1 MTAKERLIKKIA
13 QSMEDAP
20 DAFFRG
26 VKKAQREAFAQIVS
40 EIAMLATDDAGNLL
54 VSQGNFNKI
63 QALVQKMKAAYMNKD
78 YSKAIRDFVGSID
91 ATAEDTGKL
100 MGIITKEVF
109 VQSATA
115 GAILSNAKTTVF
127 DLLANAAVNDAVE
140 SFKQILN
147 TSISTGENFQQVIRN
162 IRNNIEGTPEFAGR
176 MERYAKQNAYDF
188 YSISN
193 AQYIRQVSEDYGFE
207 FYEYIGVEVKGTR
220 SFCNERNNKIF
231 HKREIQDWA
240 NINWEGK
247 MRGTNETTIFAY
259 RGGYNCGHQ
268 IIPVATE
275 DVPEDVLNRAIAAG
289 FYTPENQEQ

>member
-100 MGIITKEVF
+100 MGIITKEAF

-127 DLLANAAVNDAVE
+127 DLLANAAVNDSVE

-207 FYEYIGVEVKGTR
+207 FYEYIGVDVKGTR
-220 SFCNERNNKIF
+220 SFCKTRNNKIY
-231 HKREIQDWA
+231 HKREIQEWASLDWD
-240 NINWEGK
+240 GK
-247 MRGTNETTIFAY
+247 NRGTDASTIFAY

-275 DVPEDVLNRAIAAG
+275 DVPEDVINRAIAAG
-289 FYTPENQEQ
+289 FYTPEEE

>member
-40 EIAMLATDDAGNLL
+40 EIATLATDDAGNLL

-127 DLLANAAVNDAVE
+127 DLLANAAVNDSVE

-207 FYEYIGVEVKGTR
+207 FYEYIGVDVKGTR
-220 SFCNERNNKIF
+220 SFCKTRNGKIY
-231 HKREIQDWA
+231 HKREIQEWASLDWD
-240 NINWEGK
+240 GK
-247 MRGTNETTIFAY
+247 ARGTDASTIFAY

-275 DVPEDVLNRAIAAG
+275 DVPEDVLNRAISAG
-289 FYTPENQEQ
+289 FYTPEEE

>member
-13 QSMEDAP
+13 QSMDDAP

-40 EIAMLATDDAGNLL
+40 EIATLATDDAGNLL

-100 MGIITKEVF
+100 MGIITKEAF

-127 DLLANAAVNDAVE
+127 DLLANAAVNDSVE

-207 FYEYIGVEVKGTR
+207 FYEYIGVDVKGTR
-220 SFCNERNNKIF
+220 SFCKSRNNKIY
-231 HKREIQDWA
+231 HKREIQEWASLDWD
-240 NINWEGK
+240 GK
-247 MRGTNETTIFAY
+247 NRGTDASTIFAY

-275 DVPEDVLNRAIAAG
+275 DVPEDVINRAIAAG
-289 FYTPENQEQ
+289 FYTPEEE

>member
-13 QSMEDAP
+13 QSMDDAP

-40 EIAMLATDDAGNLL
+40 EIATLATDDAGNLL

-100 MGIITKEVF
+100 MGIITKEAF

-127 DLLANAAVNDAVE
+127 DLLANAAVNDSVE

-193 AQYIRQVSEDYGFE
+193 AQYIRQVSEDYEFE
-207 FYEYIGVEVKGTR
+207 FYEYIGVDVKSTR
-220 SFCNERNNKIF
+220 SFCKTRNNKIY
-231 HKREIQDWA
+231 HKREIQEWASLDWD
-240 NINWEGK
+240 GK
-247 MRGTNETTIFAY
+247 NRGTDASTIFAY

-275 DVPEDVLNRAIAAG
+275 DVPEDVLNMAIAAG
-289 FYTPENQEQ
+289 FYTPEEE

>member
-40 EIAMLATDDAGNLL
+40 EIATLATDDAGNLL

-100 MGIITKEVF
+100 MGIITKEAF

-127 DLLANAAVNDAVE
+127 DLLANAAVNDSVE

-207 FYEYIGVEVKGTR
+207 FYEYIGVDVKGTR
-220 SFCNERNNKIF
+220 SFCSERNNKIF
-231 HKREIQDWA
+231 HKREIENWA
-240 NINWEGK
+240 NIKWEGK
-247 MRGTNETTIFAY
+247 QRGTNETTIFAY

-289 FYTPENQEQ
+289 FYAPE

>member
-13 QSMEDAP
+13 QSMDDAP
-20 DAFFRG
+20 DAFFKG

-40 EIAMLATDDAGNLL
+40 EIATLATDDAGNLL

-100 MGIITKEVF
+100 MGIITKEAF

-127 DLLANAAVNDAVE
+127 DLLANAAVNDSVE

-188 YSISN
+188 YSVSN

-207 FYEYIGVEVKGTR
+207 FYEYIGVDVKGTR
-220 SFCNERNNKIF
+220 SFCKTRNNKIY
-231 HKREIQDWA
+231 HKREIQEWASLDWD
-240 NINWEGK
+240 GK
-247 MRGTNETTIFAY
+247 NRGTDASTIFAY

-289 FYTPENQEQ
+289 FYTPEEE

>member
-40 EIAMLATDDAGNLL
+40 EIATLATDDAGNLL

-127 DLLANAAVNDAVE
+127 DLLANAAVNDSVE

-207 FYEYIGVEVKGTR
+207 FYEYIGVDVKGTR
-220 SFCNERNNKIF
+220 SFCKTRNNKIY
-231 HKREIQDWA
+231 HKREIQEWASLDWD
-240 NINWEGK
+240 GK
-247 MRGTNETTIFAY
+247 NRGTDASTIFAY

-289 FYTPENQEQ
+289 FYTPE

>member
-40 EIAMLATDDAGNLL
+40 EIATLATDDAGNLL

-100 MGIITKEVF
+100 MGIITKEAF

-127 DLLANAAVNDAVE
+127 DLLANAAVNDSVE

-207 FYEYIGVEVKGTR
+207 FYEYIGVDVKNTR
-220 SFCNERNNKIF
+220 SFCSERNNKIF
-231 HKREIQDWA
+231 HKREIENWA
-240 NINWEGK
+240 NIKWDGK

-289 FYTPENQEQ
+289 FYTPENEEQ

>member
-40 EIAMLATDDAGNLL
+40 EIATLATDDAGNL
-54 VSQGNFNKI
+54 VVGQGNFNKI
-63 QALVQKMKAAYMNKD
+63 DGLVKKMRAAYLNPE
-78 YSKAIRDFVGSID
+78 YSQSIRNFVNSID
-91 ATAEDTGKL
+91 ATAGITGDL
-100 MGIITKEVF
+100 VGIITGEAF
-109 VQSATA
+109 VQSPKAA
-115 GAILSNAKTTVF
+115 AILSNAKATTF
-127 DLLANAAVNDAVE
+127 DLLSNAAVDESTA
-140 SFKQILN
+140 SFKSILN
-147 TSISTGENFQQVIRN
+147 SSISTGENLQQVIRN
-162 IRNNIEGTPEFAGR
+162 VRNNIQGTDEFAGR

-275 DVPEDVLNRAIAAG
+275 DVPEDVINRAIAAG
-289 FYTPENQEQ
+289 FYTPEEE

>member
-40 EIAMLATDDAGNLL
+40 EIATLATDDAGNL
-54 VSQGNFNKI
+54 VVGQGNFNKI
-63 QALVQKMKAAYMNKD
+63 DALVKKMRAAYLNPE
-78 YSKAIRDFVGSID
+78 YSQSIRNFVNSID
-91 ATAEDTGKL
+91 ATAGITGEL
-100 MGIITKEVF
+100 VGIITGEAF
-109 VQSATA
+109 VQSPKAA
-115 GAILSNAKTTVF
+115 AILSNAKATTF
-127 DLLANAAVNDAVE
+127 DLLSNAAVDESTA
-140 SFKQILN
+140 SFKSILN
-147 TSISTGENFQQVIRN
+147 SSISTGENLQQVIRN
-162 IRNNIEGTPEFAGR
+162 VRNNIQGTDEFAGR

-231 HKREIQDWA
+231 HKREIQEWA

-289 FYTPENQEQ
+289 FYTPEE

>member
-1 MTAKERLIKKIA
+1 MTAKERLIKKIT

-40 EIAMLATDDAGNLL
+40 EIATLATDDAGNLL

-127 DLLANAAVNDAVE
+127 DLLANAAVNDSVE

-207 FYEYIGVEVKGTR
+207 FYEYIGVDVKGTR
-220 SFCNERNNKIF
+220 SFCKTRNNKIY
-231 HKREIQDWA
+231 HKREIQEWASLDWD
-240 NINWEGK
+240 GK
-247 MRGTNETTIFAY
+247 NRGTDASTIFAY

-289 FYTPENQEQ
+289 FYTPE

>member
-40 EIAMLATDDAGNLL
+40 EIATLATDDAGNLL

-127 DLLANAAVNDAVE
+127 DLLANAAVNDSVE

-207 FYEYIGVEVKGTR
+207 FYEYIGVDVKNTR
-220 SFCNERNNKIF
+220 SFCSERNNKIF
-231 HKREIQDWA
+231 HKREIENWA
-240 NINWEGK
+240 NIKWEGK
-247 MRGTNETTIFAY
+247 QRGTNETTIFAY

-289 FYTPENQEQ
+289 FYTPE